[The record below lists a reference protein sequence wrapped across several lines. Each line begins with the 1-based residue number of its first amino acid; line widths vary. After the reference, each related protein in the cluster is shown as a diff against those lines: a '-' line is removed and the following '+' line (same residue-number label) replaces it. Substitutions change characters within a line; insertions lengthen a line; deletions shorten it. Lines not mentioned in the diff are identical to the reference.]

1 MKSVPDKIQGI
12 NGKTQKEEKN
22 KEGKNTLLLHLNCR
36 IFKIQRENKKTQGSG
51 INVRPMLQALLRFHI
66 SIIVKYCVIVFGK
79 DIPEDAVNRK
89 AKIAGKR
96 KAAAMRA
103 DKIE

>member
-1 MKSVPDKIQGI
+1 MFGQCFRPCSVSTKGKS
-12 NGKTQKEEKN
+12 
-22 KEGKNTLLLHLNCR
+22 L
-36 IFKIQRENKKTQGSG
+36 
-51 INVRPMLQALLRFHI
+51 AAI